1 MTLKRYLDGGPS
13 LDDGV
18 FVKKRFPGAEFVTA
32 DAEFVTADAE
42 FFTTDAEV
50 VTTDAEVVTADA
62 VKVGIRVAADESP
75 VITPVVIDVS
85 AGDGAATA
93 AIFGVNDSAPQIL
106 GRRRRF

>member
-18 FVKKRFPGAEFVTA
+18 FVKKRFPG
-32 DAEFVTADAE
+32 AEFVTADAE

-62 VKVGIRVAADESP
+62 VKVGIRVAADEPP